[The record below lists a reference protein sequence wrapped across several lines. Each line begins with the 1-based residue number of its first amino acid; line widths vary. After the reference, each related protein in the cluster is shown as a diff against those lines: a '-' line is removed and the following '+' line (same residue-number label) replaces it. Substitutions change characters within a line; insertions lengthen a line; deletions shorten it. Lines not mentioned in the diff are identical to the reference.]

1 MQLITRIFAIL
12 CKGITDVYLSGVAYE
27 YCVGSTA
34 IDSLYLGFRSGFIE
48 DAVYVFDSQ
57 NSQLKR
63 KMRRK
68 LIGLNVN
75 LIKSDDVQNMV
86 YAKDRKPQ
94 MGLVLDQ
101 KVFQTNQIQ

>member
-1 MQLITRIFAIL
+1 
-12 CKGITDVYLSGVAYE
+12 VYLSGITYE
-27 YCVGSTA
+27 YCVSWTA
-34 IDSLYLGFRSGFIE
+34 IDSISLGFRTGLIE
-48 DAVYVFDSQ
+48 DAVYAFDSQ

-68 LIGLNVN
+68 LIGLNAS

-94 MGLVLDQ
+94 MGLVLAQ
-101 KVFQTNQIQ
+101 KVFQKN

>member
-1 MQLITRIFAIL
+1 MQLITRIFDIL

-34 IDSLYLGFRSGFIE
+34 IDSLYLGFRTGFIE
-48 DAVYVFDSQ
+48 DAVYAIDSQ
-57 NSQLKR
+57 SQR
-63 KMRRK
+63 EMRRK
-68 LIGLNVN
+68 LIGLNAS

-94 MGLVLDQ
+94 MGLVLAQ